1 MNSAF
6 PDVRFQGQLRPSQ
19 TEVAAIAR
27 KSLQEGSRQLHIVA
41 PPGAGKTVVGLYLWA
56 ECVRTPALVLSPNS
70 AIQAQW
76 AARTSLF
83 KADGRALSDPPL
95 VSTDPNAPS
104 LLTSLT
110 YQSVTLPARGCDD
123 TDLAA
128 TSMWVESLID
138 KEHADSAEA
147 ANEWIND
154 LKQRSPDYFNT
165 RLSTWRKLV
174 RQEKAFEGQALD
186 LLHQSS
192 LDTLHRLKDANVGL
206 IILDECHHLMG
217 HWGRVLSAANELLD
231 NPVVIGLTATPPDRD
246 GQKAQD
252 IERYDDYFGPI
263 DYEVPVPAVVRDG
276 FLAPYQDLV
285 YFVRPTES
293 ELAFVSEV
301 DSRFRDLLDALCRPK
316 KTDDHGVP
324 SLPQW
329 LFHTLDKLD
338 LPAAKCENWKQF
350 ERRDPDL
357 AECARVF
364 LNAMGIDLPQGVP
377 QIGGVFERLLLRR
390 SQTVADLPPDILKTV
405 LDRYI
410 RHGLRRSAFPE
421 DQLLCEQAIDRLR
434 LLGIQITETGS
445 QKCASPVSRVL
456 GYTHNKVRALIPILQ
471 RELEQL
477 DDTLRAVVI
486 TDYEKTSAVSAEVSH
501 ILNEEAGGAVA
512 AFREL
517 VAHPVTNTLDP
528 VLMTGSTILVDHD
541 LSDLFVAAA
550 THWLKQHDYNVS
562 LELIDEKTFHVVRG
576 SGSDWCPRVYIQMV
590 TQLFQDGVTRCLVGT
605 RGLLGEGWDANRINV
620 LIDLTTVTTSMT
632 VNQLRGRSI
641 RLDPKQP
648 EKLANNWDVICIAPE
663 FARGLDDYH
672 RLCKKHRTIYGVTDD
687 GAIEKGIGH
696 VHAALSEVD
705 PDELHD
711 SVDEINI
718 DMLRRAGERGA
729 ARELWDIGSG
739 YSANPTR
746 SVEVRL
752 QKDGLQKNSA
762 ATIPG
767 SKGPWTTIQLGE
779 ALAKV
784 VLLSLNESEQLTS
797 NPALKVTTRHG
808 GYVRI
813 FLQNSTEE
821 DNRLFADCLTELM
834 SPFQRP
840 RYVIPFVVD
849 IVSRKTLT
857 GWMPNVLGRF
867 FEVREPKLLR
877 YHSLPSAFS
886 RNKEL
891 KDVFQGHW
899 NDLVSDGEAIYCHK
913 GKGLQMIESAKQQ
926 DLMPQS
932 IPHVRDCFL

>member
-1 MNSAF
+1 MNPAF

-19 TEVAAIAR
+19 TDVAAIAR
-27 KSLQEGSRQLHIVA
+27 KSLQEGSRRLHIVA

-83 KADGRALSDPPL
+83 KADGQPLASAQL
-95 VSTDPNAPS
+95 VSTDSSAPS

-110 YQSVTLPARGCDD
+110 YQSVTLPAKSCDD

-138 KEHADSAEA
+138 KEHVDTAEA

-154 LKQRSPDYFNT
+154 LKQRSPEYFKT
-165 RLSTWRKLV
+165 RLSSWRKLV
-174 RQEKAFEGQALD
+174 RQEMAFEGKALD

-192 LDTLHRLKDANVGL
+192 LDTLHRLKDVGIGL
-206 IILDECHHLMG
+206 IILDECHHLLG
-217 HWGRVLSAANELLD
+217 HWGRVLSAANELFD
-231 NPVVIGLTATPPDRD
+231 SPVVIGLTATPPDRD
-246 GQKAQD
+246 GQKEED
-252 IERYDDYFGPI
+252 IQRYDDYFGPI

-285 YFVRPTES
+285 YFVRPTKK
-293 ELAFVSEV
+293 ELSFVADV
-301 DSRFRDLLDALCRPK
+301 DSRFRELLDALCHPRNTEGQSVAP
-316 KTDDHGVP
+316 
-324 SLPQW
+324 LPQW
-329 LFHTLDKLD
+329 LFQTLDKLE
-338 LPAAKCENWKQF
+338 LPAAKCESWKQF

-357 AECARVF
+357 AEAARVF
-364 LNAMGIDLPQGVP
+364 LNALGMELPEDVP
-377 QIGGVFERLLLRR
+377 QIGGVFERLFLRR
-390 SQTVADLPPDILKTV
+390 SKSIADLPPDVLRTV

-410 RHGLRRSAFPE
+410 RHGLRRSSHP
-421 DQLLCEQAIDRLR
+421 DDKQLCAQAIDRLR
-434 LLGIQITETGS
+434 LLGIQVTETGS

-456 GYTHNKVRALIPILQ
+456 GYTHNKVNALIPILT
-471 RELEQL
+471 RELESL
-477 DDTLRAVVI
+477 EDSLRAVVI
-486 TDYEKTSAVSAEVSH
+486 TDYEKTSAVSADVSH
-501 ILNEEAGGAVA
+501 ILNDEAGGAVA

-517 VAHPVTNTLDP
+517 VAHPTTNMLDP

-550 THWLKQHDYNVS
+550 QHWLKERNFNVN
-562 LELIDEKTFHVVRG
+562 LELIDEQTFHVVRG

-641 RLDPKQP
+641 RLDPRQP
-648 EKLANNWDVICIAPE
+648 NKLANNWDVICIAPE
-663 FARGLDDYH
+663 FARGLDDFH
-672 RLCKKHRTIYGVTDD
+672 RLCRKHHTIYGITDD

-705 PDELHD
+705 PAVLHD
-711 SVDEINI
+711 SVEEINA
-718 DMLRRAGERGA
+718 DMIRRAGERSV

-739 YSANPTR
+739 FSGTPTR
-746 SVEVRL
+746 TVEVRFQINSL
-752 QKDGLQKNSA
+752 QKDSA
-762 ATIPG
+762 ATIPD
-767 SKGPWTTIQLGE
+767 SSGPWTSMRLGE
-779 ALAKV
+779 ALAQTI
-784 VLLSLNESEQLTS
+784 LLSLNESEQLTTS
-797 NPALKVTTRHG
+797 PSLKVTTRHG

-821 DNRLFADCLTELM
+821 DNQLFATCLTELM

-849 IVSRKTLT
+849 QVTRKPMT
-857 GWMPNVLGRF
+857 GWMPRLLGRL
-867 FEVREPKLLR
+867 FEVREPQLLR

-886 RNKEL
+886 RNREL
-891 KDVFQGHW
+891 KDIFQEHW
-899 NDLVSDGEAIYCHK
+899 NDRVSDGEAIYCHK
-913 GKGLQMIESAKQQ
+913 GKGLDLVKSAREQE
-926 DLMPQS
+926 LMPET
-932 IPHVRDCFL
+932 IPHVRDCFM